1 MPLFNV
7 GLLAGTK
14 GKRTDSIPPLP
25 SIPAAESFQTVKA
38 IKERVNDLNQKMDA
52 IRHELDDLGDQID
65 QIGVDEADLAA
76 RLLDGE
82 TNIEKVDR
90 DRLIGKAG
98 ELQRQLRI
106 YEDAVRAAPAR
117 ISAEASRLAD
127 QALQPVFRWHK
138 ALVADLA
145 ETLVLLTKVSR
156 AEVDAKDAISHAGY
170 SEGELIRR
178 TPHFLR
184 HDSDA
189 LQLWL
194 DSLIHDG
201 VLSGL
206 ESWLPSQR
214 TEATLEERAMG
225 IRR

>member
-1 MPLFNV
+1 MALFNV
-7 GLLAGTK
+7 GVLASAK
-14 GKRTDSIPPLP
+14 GKRSDIPPLP
-25 SIPAAESFQTVKA
+25 TIPPAESFPIVKA
-38 IKERVNDLNQKMDA
+38 IRDRVNDLEGKMKA
-52 IRHELDDLGDQID
+52 IRDELDDLGDQID
-65 QIGVDEADLAA
+65 QIGVNEADLAA

-106 YEDAVRAAPAR
+106 YEDAVRGAPAR

-138 ALVADLA
+138 ALVSDLA
-145 ETLVLLTKVSR
+145 ETLVHLARISA
-156 AEVDAKDAISHAGY
+156 AEVHAKDAISHAGY

-206 ESWLPSQR
+206 ESWLPSQKS
-214 TEATLEERAMG
+214 EATLEEKALG